1 MRAVAE
7 TNMICRR
14 WLVDGRVQGVGFRW
28 FVLREGGA
36 LSLDGT
42 VRNLP
47 DGRVEVVAR
56 GHRAALD
63 DLAARLKKGPAAAR
77 VRSLQEAPGR
87 LHDMVNGFH
96 VEH

>member
-1 MRAVAE
+1 MRAVAD
-7 TNMICRR
+7 TSMICRQ
-14 WLVDGRVQGVGFRW
+14 WLVSGRVQGVGFRW

-56 GHRAALD
+56 GAAGVLD
-63 DLAARLKKGPAAAR
+63 DLAARLRRGPRGAR
-77 VRSLQEAPGR
+77 VSSLAEAPGH
-87 LHDMVNGFH
+87 LHDTVNGFH
-96 VEH
+96 VGY

>member
-1 MRAVAE
+1 M
-7 TNMICRR
+7 
-14 WLVDGRVQGVGFRW
+14 GFRW

-56 GHRAALD
+56 GEAAVLD
-63 DLAARLKKGPAAAR
+63 DLAARLRRGPRGAR
-77 VRSLQEAPGR
+77 VSSLEEAPGH
-87 LHDMVNGFH
+87 LHDSVKGFY
-96 VEH
+96 VGY

>member
-7 TNMICRR
+7 TSMICRQ
-14 WLVDGRVQGVGFRW
+14 WLVHGRVQGVGFRW
-28 FVLREGGA
+28 FVLRAGGA

-56 GHRAALD
+56 GNPADLD
-63 DLAARLKKGPAAAR
+63 DLAARLKQGPMGAR
-77 VRSLQEAPGR
+77 VSSLEEAPGY
-87 LHDMVNGFH
+87 LHNTVNGFH
-96 VEH
+96 VAR